1 MSTRPGGRR
10 SDLGPR
16 QWCCRKSWFPIGRK
30 TSRIR
35 DEARAEVFD
44 FIERFYNAK
53 RRHSRI
59 GYLIMSPMEFERQ
72 AGFQY
77 CS

>member
-1 MSTRPGGRR
+1 MFAGI
-10 SDLGPR
+10 
-16 QWCCRKSWFPIGRK
+16 RKSWFPIGRK

-72 AGFQY
+72 AGLA
-77 CS
+77 